1 MIAQLPT
8 ETLEDVHNKENWEK
22 DFQHNIER
30 FRLLADIRTST
41 YFNNKIEWDMYN
53 ELVEN
58 LEVSDSDW
66 DKLIQN
72 KRIEKAHSIGKEKHF
87 FHWELEFPEVFYWGN
102 GKQKENPGFD
112 SVIGNPPYGSKGIL
126 SKEEKLYCNSG
137 FNFTESGD
145 IAALFI
151 EKSFE
156 ILRKKGQFGFI
167 VPKPLSFITSWSD
180 IREFLNGRIIR
191 SIGDVSKAF
200 TDVLL
205 EQIIIICLNDDNPIS
220 NQVIIAGF
228 NNKSLVQFGMVAQ
241 NIFEKRIFP
250 VCRYG
255 IDSLIANK
263 IEMNTKPLNMFF
275 KIWSGVGG
283 ITSNLSQSSIGPKIL
298 KGESIARYA
307 LTDDIWYVPSSVI
320 SATDIE
326 EHKNE
331 RIVCQDIVAHV
342 TRPTDHIVLMAIKIP
357 AGTLTQETVIN
368 FSPLANMSLYDLGF
382 LLSIIN
388 SNLNSWY
395 TYRFIFNKAI
405 RTMHYRPGYADYSL
419 IRVINFTTQDKE
431 RALLFKHSKKLYHQ
445 YLETQDRSKI
455 IAFTMQQLP
464 AKEGIPDI
472 GHEHSDVIHD
482 LLAFLS
488 EEMIRLYKEKQE
500 MIRDFLNWLEKEV
513 IKSSIKNQKNKT
525 MITEFYEN
533 DLDHMLDVLKINK
546 VISDPYPAEKRSVV
560 DNEFS
565 VATNSINSL
574 SSKITLTN
582 ELIDQIIYELYG
594 LNEEE
599 IAVVEGKKS

>member
-1 MIAQLPT
+1 LIAQLPT

-298 KGESIARYA
+298 KGESITRYA

-342 TRPTDHIVLMAIKIP
+342 TRPTVVLP
-357 AGTLTQETVIN
+357 
-368 FSPLANMSLYDLGF
+368 
-382 LLSIIN
+382 
-388 SNLNSWY
+388 
-395 TYRFIFNKAI
+395 
-405 RTMHYRPGYADYSL
+405 
-419 IRVINFTTQDKE
+419 
-431 RALLFKHSKKLYHQ
+431 
-445 YLETQDRSKI
+445 
-455 IAFTMQQLP
+455 
-464 AKEGIPDI
+464 
-472 GHEHSDVIHD
+472 
-482 LLAFLS
+482 
-488 EEMIRLYKEKQE
+488 
-500 MIRDFLNWLEKEV
+500 
-513 IKSSIKNQKNKT
+513 IKSRGS
-525 MITEFYEN
+525 
-533 DLDHMLDVLKINK
+533 
-546 VISDPYPAEKRSVV
+546 
-560 DNEFS
+560 
-565 VATNSINSL
+565 
-574 SSKITLTN
+574 
-582 ELIDQIIYELYG
+582 
-594 LNEEE
+594 
-599 IAVVEGKKS
+599 